1 MFVFVNLAYMQSVRS
16 VKSES
21 DRRKRASLDAVFIL
35 IQMTVILFLLCLIFT
50 YLTIQMPIILLF
62 ILTLN
67 NQKIITI
74 VLYYGYLSNISITL
88 S

>member
-1 MFVFVNLAYMQSVRS
+1 M
-16 VKSES
+16 
-21 DRRKRASLDAVFIL
+21 ASLDAVFIL

>member
-1 MFVFVNLAYMQSVRS
+1 MNQTEENGVF
-16 VKSES
+16 
-21 DRRKRASLDAVFIL
+21 DAVFIL

-50 YLTIQMPIILLF
+50 YLTIQVSVILLF

-67 NQKIITI
+67 NLKIITI
-74 VLYYGYLSNISITL
+74 ALYYGYLSNISITL

>member
-1 MFVFVNLAYMQSVRS
+1 MNQTEENGAF
-16 VKSES
+16 
-21 DRRKRASLDAVFIL
+21 DAVFIL
-35 IQMTVILFLLCLIFT
+35 IQTTVILFLLCLIFT
-50 YLTIQMPIILLF
+50 YLTIQMLVILLF

>member
-1 MFVFVNLAYMQSVRS
+1 MNQTEENGVF
-16 VKSES
+16 
-21 DRRKRASLDAVFIL
+21 DAVFIL

-50 YLTIQMPIILLF
+50 YLTIQVSVILLV

-67 NQKIITI
+67 NLKIITI
-74 VLYYGYLSNISITL
+74 ALYYGYLSNISITL